1 MQEKKETIQGLGML
15 ELATE
20 SRALL
25 AVAVDLA
32 NGTGSRIVN
41 ERLLSISMRL
51 LYNDL
56 NQTKH
61 PNEHCVVKWLLYG
74 GIGAGWMKIPS

>member
-1 MQEKKETIQGLGML
+1 MQEKKESIQGLGML

-25 AVAVDLA
+25 AVVVDLA

-41 ERLLSISMRL
+41 ERLLSISM
-51 LYNDL
+51 
-56 NQTKH
+56 
-61 PNEHCVVKWLLYG
+61 
-74 GIGAGWMKIPS
+74 

>member
-32 NGTGSRIVN
+32 NGIGSRIVN
-41 ERLLSISMRL
+41 ERLLSISKCL
-51 LYNDL
+51 LYNNL
-56 NQTKH
+56 HQTKH
-61 PNEHCVVKWLLYG
+61 PNEHCVVKWLLSG